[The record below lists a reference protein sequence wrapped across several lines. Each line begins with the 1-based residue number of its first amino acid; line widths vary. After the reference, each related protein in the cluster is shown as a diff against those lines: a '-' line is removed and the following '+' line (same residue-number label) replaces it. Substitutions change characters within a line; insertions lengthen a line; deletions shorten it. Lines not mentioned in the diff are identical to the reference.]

1 MNDCPY
7 RYLPQAGTM
16 AYSCLMALADNHGQ
30 KLPTPA
36 LLAAIG
42 QPEDYKGLSGILAAC
57 IEHGLI
63 DKTKIEG
70 TYNVQWFTTDV
81 GAMAALWLTQQNEP
95 TTRLQPASEQA
106 AEPFTEVGDEVEPI
120 DPPADCEFALTS
132 TGRLLIEVKGQ
143 KFALDKEYADA
154 LFAHTDYARGVGP
167 IGGEA

>member
-1 MNDCPY
+1 MIDSPY

-36 LLAAIG
+36 LLSAIG

-63 DKTKIEG
+63 NKTKIEG

-81 GAMAALWLTQQNEP
+81 GAMAALWLTQKHEP
-95 TTRLQPASEQA
+95 TKLLQPSSEQA
-106 AEPFTEVGDEVEPI
+106 AEPFAEVGDEVEPTVS
-120 DPPADCEFALTS
+120 PADCEFALTS
-132 TGRLLIEVKGQ
+132 TGRLLIEVNGQ
-143 KFALDKEYADA
+143 KFALDKPYADA

-167 IGGEA
+167 IGGEV